1 MTVTIVNHKARK
13 SDPLKGVPGREVID
27 TNIAVLRDEAASFND
42 KNWAAGQLRGQWL
55 VLRKIPQRQKAADYI
70 NEVLTGYRNPREGS

>member
-13 SDPLKGVPGREVID
+13 RDPLQGVPGREVID
-27 TNIAVLRDEAASFND
+27 TNIAVLRDDSASYND

-55 VLRKIPQRQKAADYI
+55 VLRKIPKRAEAADYI
-70 NEVLTGYRNPREGS
+70 NEVLTGYRNPQRSG